1 MAQKNNSPL
10 ITAKSNIMHMNV
22 IDSDGKN
29 LGKMSKEEALSIAER
44 DELDLVLFSF
54 KDNQAFVKILDYG
67 KFKFEQGKKK
77 KQNARNQTITK
88 KKEIKVKPLIGD
100 HDLQIRAKNTL
111 RWLDEG
117 NRVSFVIVAR
127 GRISS
132 KPELVD
138 IVYNKFIELIGDKG
152 IIQISKKKVSNTRYE
167 TLIVP
172 KK

>member
-1 MAQKNNSPL
+1 MVQKNNSPL
-10 ITAKSNIMHMNV
+10 ITSKSNISHMNV

-29 LGKMSKEEALSIAER
+29 LGKMTKEDALSLAER
-44 DELDLVLFSF
+44 DQLDLVLFSF

-67 KFKFEQGKKK
+67 KFKFEQNKKK
-77 KQNARNQTITK
+77 KQNTKNQVITK

-100 HDLQIRAKNTL
+100 HDLKIRAKNAL
-111 RWLDEG
+111 KWLDEG
-117 NRVSFVIVAR
+117 NRVSFVIEVR

-138 IVYNKFIELIGDKG
+138 IVHEKFIELLEDKG
-152 IIQISKKKVSNTRYE
+152 VIQISKKRISSTRFE